1 MPKQVYKRQLK
12 ELKAL
17 KKDGKQIATIGRT
30 MINRR
35 IAVLNKKLKNAS
47 RKKKFRR

>member
-35 IAVLNKKLKNAS
+35 IAVLNKKLKK
-47 RKKKFRR
+47 RIKEEKV